1 MKVSAKRNWLCE
13 RASAPVIA
21 QFDDDDYYAP
31 NYLAVMLKPLWRPT
45 PGSA

>member
-1 MKVSAKRNWLCE
+1 VPSATSCE

-31 NYLAVMLKPLWRPT
+31 NYLYVMLKVD
-45 PGSA
+45 G